1 MRILDAILEKI
12 DLPGGVTVA
21 ELIKYI
27 ATEKSLVLLLEKK
40 DGDFSD
46 AVVDHIIA
54 IIMVMIAKEIGNA
67 RNNKKLI
74 LFNGKKLK

>member
-1 MRILDAILEKI
+1 MGLLDVILEKI

-21 ELIKYI
+21 EVIKYI

-46 AVVDHIIA
+46 AVVEHIIA
-54 IIMVMIAKEIGNA
+54 TIMVIIAKQIGNV
-67 RNNKKLI
+67 RNNNKLN
-74 LFNGKKLK
+74 LFNIKKLK

>member
-21 ELIKYI
+21 EVIKYI

-40 DGDFSD
+40 DGDFPD
-46 AVVDHIIA
+46 RVVDHIIA